1 MKGMKFALW
10 HYVVLS
16 VIIHRFLG
24 RISMFC
30 EQDSIVLLEASLRGK
45 IALTLIIIKIELK

>member
-1 MKGMKFALW
+1 MRAMKFALW